1 MVPLKELQLAPALQ
15 EKLQALENY
24 IRDLGSIVVAYSGG
38 VDSTLVAAVA
48 QQVLGDKACAFTVDS
63 PTSAEGESQEAI
75 DFAKDIGIKHTVQ
88 YIDELE
94 NDEFTANTEDRC
106 YVCKKSRF
114 SGLVDWAK
122 EQGIQWILDGSNVD
136 DLGDYRPGMRALS
149 ELESIKSPLMDTGF
163 SKPEIRTVAKAM
175 GLKAW
180 DKPSAPC
187 LATRVPY
194 GHTITPEA
202 LARISKGEHFL
213 RQYTKNNFRVRDHET
228 VARIEVVAE
237 DFALFANPDQRKTI
251 NDYFE
256 SLGFHYVCVD
266 LKPFKSGN
274 LNREVTQDKD

>member
-15 EKLQALENY
+15 EKITS
-24 IRDLGSIVVAYSGG
+24 IRKLYTRPWIYCGGLLWRCGQHFSGRCSATSSRRQSLCFYG
-38 VDSTLVAAVA
+38 
-48 QQVLGDKACAFTVDS
+48 GF

-149 ELESIKSPLMDTGF
+149 ELEGIKSPLMDTGF
-163 SKPEIRTVAKAM
+163 SKPEIRT
-175 GLKAW
+175 GWPRPW
-180 DKPSAPC
+180 DSRPGINRAHLVWRLVCPMDI
-187 LATRVPY
+187 LL
-194 GHTITPEA
+194 H
-202 LARISKGEHFL
+202 
-213 RQYTKNNFRVRDHET
+213 
-228 VARIEVVAE
+228 
-237 DFALFANPDQRKTI
+237 QRRGA
-251 NDYFE
+251 Y
-256 SLGFHYVCVD
+256 
-266 LKPFKSGN
+266 
-274 LNREVTQDKD
+274 Q